1 MLSTH
6 TLHLLSFPTS
16 CPTRL
21 PWQFEEKGLRKAGVR
36 DRAAEVSA
44 PVSFLFFYNALKEW
58 DSSEDNWDAGVQQ

>member
-21 PWQFEEKGLRKAGVR
+21 PWKFEEKGLRMAGVR
-36 DRAAEVSA
+36 DRAAEISA
-44 PVSFLFFYNALKEW
+44 PVFFYNALKEW
-58 DSSEDNWDAGVQQ
+58 DSSEDNRDAGVQQ